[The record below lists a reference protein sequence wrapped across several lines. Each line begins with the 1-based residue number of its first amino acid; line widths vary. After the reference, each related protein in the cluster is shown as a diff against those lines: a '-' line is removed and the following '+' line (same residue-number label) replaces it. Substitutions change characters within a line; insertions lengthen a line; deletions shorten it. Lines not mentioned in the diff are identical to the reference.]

1 MLMNFQQELNATE
14 QELQRQREENKRY
27 VNLHLDYTDF
37 VVQHF
42 FVLINASEW
51 KLFSYSCLIVAYSLI
66 PFRYSIIFFRC
77 FLSLFVYNNR
87 LVQQHQEVEKRLQEL
102 EKQKQP
108 PPQPGQRNL
117 PPTPDQQRLI
127 AEINALKQRLQET
140 GARSEN
146 EVEQWRKVVE
156 QEKVACDFF
165 FSLFFLRAMAL
176 QEKVFPLAS
185 HSCVCFW
192 QSG

>member
-1 MLMNFQQELNATE
+1 M
-14 QELQRQREENKRY
+14 
-27 VNLHLDYTDF
+27 
-37 VVQHF
+37 
-42 FVLINASEW
+42 
-51 KLFSYSCLIVAYSLI
+51 
-66 PFRYSIIFFRC
+66 
-77 FLSLFVYNNR
+77 
-87 LVQQHQEVEKRLQEL
+87 QQHQELEKRLQEL

-108 PPQPGQRNL
+108 QQPGQRNL

-156 QEKVACDFF
+156 QEKVFDYIFIVLTF
-165 FSLFFLRAMAL
+165 FSF
-176 QEKVFPLAS
+176 EHKKVFSVFHIYFLLLLYLYVS
-185 HSCVCFW
+185 FW